1 MTRPISSRA
10 RQAGFSLIELLL
22 SVSLFIL
29 ISGAAFRLLNVA
41 QKSFRTEG
49 QVLSS
54 FQEGRL
60 ALDMIVRDVNDSG
73 YPAANQFSA
82 LVPPVTSYAVTPVAW
97 SPISPTP
104 CAVSVCALSPG
115 NFDLILEELNNTTN
129 MMQWIHYQLVGT
141 TLLRGTIDKAV
152 AGAGADPFVA
162 TTAAGAGVMFPY
174 ATNVVNNTSAAQIT
188 QINAAYPGT
197 FPGGAPVPIFTYYC
211 DSPSGTKL
219 CTDPTIAAYNL
230 ANNIREVEVTLI
242 VLTQQPDMQ
251 TGRLRLVTLNG
262 RGHRVNPNQ

>member
-1 MTRPISSRA
+1 MKRPLSSRA
-10 RQAGFSLIELLL
+10 RQAGFSILELML
-22 SVSLFIL
+22 SLSLFII
-29 ISGAAFRLLNVA
+29 ISGAAMSLLTMA
-41 QKSFRTEG
+41 QKRFQTEG

-82 LVPPVTSYAVTPVAW
+82 VSPAVTTYAVTPVAW
-97 SPISPTP
+97 SPSPLTP
-104 CAVSVCALSPG
+104 CGVGVCTNSPG
-115 NFDLILEELNNTTN
+115 NFDLILEEFDLTTN
-129 MMQWIHYQLVGT
+129 TMRWIHYQLVGT
-141 TLLRGTIDKAV
+141 TLLRGTTAKGV
-152 AGAGADPFVA
+152 AGTDPWAA
-162 TTAAGAGVMFPY
+162 TTAAGIMFPY
-174 ATNVVNNTSAAQIT
+174 ATNVMNNTSAAQIT
-188 QINAAYPGT
+188 AINAAYPGT

-211 DSPSGTKL
+211 DTPAGPTL
-219 CTDPTIAAYNL
+219 CTGAGAFNL

-251 TGRLRLVTLNG
+251 TGRLRVVTLNG

>member
-1 MTRPISSRA
+1 MSHPLSSRA

-22 SVSLFIL
+22 SVSLFII
-29 ISGAAFRLLNVA
+29 ISGAAFSLVNVA
-41 QKSFRTEG
+41 QKNFRTEG

-82 LVPPVTSYAVTPVAW
+82 LVPAVTSYAVTPVAW
-97 SPISPTP
+97 SPVPNP
-104 CAVSVCALSPG
+104 CGVGVCTSPG

-129 MMQWIHYQLVGT
+129 AMQWIHYQLAGT
-141 TLLRGTIDKAV
+141 TLLRGTVDKTV
-152 AGAGADPFVA
+152 AGAGADPLAA
-162 TTAAGAGVMFPY
+162 TTAAGVMYPY

-211 DSPSGTKL
+211 DSPTGPKL
-219 CTDPTIAAYNL
+219 CTDPTIAAFNL

-242 VLTQQPDMQ
+242 VMIQQPDMQ
-251 TGRLRLVTLNG
+251 TGQLRVVTLNG

>member
-1 MTRPISSRA
+1 MNRPISSRA

-73 YPAANQFSA
+73 YPAANQVA
-82 LVPPVTSYAVTPVAW
+82 AATPVTNYAVTPVAF
-97 SPISPTP
+97 SPPVNPCAPGACASPT
-104 CAVSVCALSPG
+104 A
-115 NFDLILEELNNTTN
+115 FDLILEELDNTTN
-129 MMQWIHYQLVGT
+129 TMRWIHYQLLGT
-141 TLLRGTIDKAV
+141 TLWRGTVVKGA
-152 AGAGADPFVA
+152 AGTDPLFA
-162 TTAAGAGVMFPY
+162 TAGAGVMFPY
-174 ATNVVNNTSAAQIT
+174 ATNVMNNTSAAQIA

-197 FPGGAPVPIFTYYC
+197 FPGGAPVPVFTYYC
-211 DSPSGTKL
+211 DAPAGAIPPTPL
-219 CTDPTIAAYNL
+219 CTAAGANNL
-230 ANNIREVEVTLI
+230 ATNIREVEVTLI

-251 TGRLRLVTLNG
+251 SGRLRLVTLNG

>member
-1 MTRPISSRA
+1 MSHPLSSRA

-73 YPAANQFSA
+73 YPAANQVA
-82 LVPPVTSYAVTPVAW
+82 AATPVTNYAVTPVAF
-97 SPISPTP
+97 SPPVNPCAPGACASPT
-104 CAVSVCALSPG
+104 A
-115 NFDLILEELNNTTN
+115 FDLILEELDNTTN
-129 MMQWIHYQLVGT
+129 TMRWIHYQLLGT
-141 TLLRGTIDKAV
+141 TLLRGTVVKGAV
-152 AGAGADPFVA
+152 GTDPLGA
-162 TTAAGAGVMFPY
+162 TTGAVMFPY
-174 ATNVVNNTSAAQIT
+174 ATNVMNNTSAAQIA

-197 FPGGAPVPIFTYYC
+197 FPGGAPVPVFTYYC
-211 DSPSGTKL
+211 DAPAGAIPPTPL
-219 CTDPTIAAYNL
+219 CTAAGANNL
-230 ANNIREVEVTLI
+230 ATNIREVEVTLI

-251 TGRLRLVTLNG
+251 SGRLRLVTLNG